1 MKKRII
7 AISAVVMLVFSQ
19 TVSAVNFTDIAN
31 HWAKDSI
38 ITLAER
44 GVVNGVTDTEFMPD
58 GEVTRAQYLKM
69 IMEAT
74 GVATKPLRA
83 GECLDARASD
93 WYGEYLQGA
102 LDCGL
107 IPKDMIVGYSESVDY
122 HVDENGNATYT
133 KVTYKGAFNG
143 DLPIKREEMAVL
155 TQYMYQYTRT
165 ILTNPK
171 TNTGKVADFADS
183 DEISEWAV
191 EAMTWALD
199 CGLIIGTDVDVLTA
213 SPLKT
218 ATRAEV
224 AMIFYRKLD
233 NLLK

>member
-1 MKKRII
+1 MKKRIF
-7 AISAVVMLVFSQ
+7 AIVAAVMLFTSTAQ
-19 TVSAVNFTDIAN
+19 AVNFTDIAN

-74 GVATKPLRA
+74 GVPAKPMRE
-83 GECLDARASD
+83 GECLDGRSTD
-93 WYGEYLQGA
+93 WYSVYLQGA

-107 IPKDMIVGYSESVDY
+107 IPKDMITGYSESVDY
-122 HVDENGNATYT
+122 VVDKDGNATYT

-143 DLPIKREEMAVL
+143 NLPIKREEMAVL

-165 ILTNPK
+165 ILTNKK
-171 TNTGKVADFADS
+171 TETAKTIDFADAGK
-183 DEISEWAV
+183 ISEWAKTSV
-191 EAMTWALD
+191 NQAVANGFMDGMDDNMFNPE
-199 CGLIIGTDVDVLTA
+199 
-213 SPLKT
+213 ST
-218 ATRAEV
+218 ATRAQAATV
-224 AMIFYRKLD
+224 ILRVISK
-233 NLLK
+233 

>member
-1 MKKRII
+1 MKKKIF
-7 AISAVVMLVFSQ
+7 AVAAVVVMLFAS
-19 TVSAVNFTDIAN
+19 TVQAINFTDIAN

-44 GVVNGVTDTEFMPD
+44 GVVNGVTDTQFMPD

-74 GVATKPLRA
+74 GVATVPVRE
-83 GECLDARASD
+83 GECLDARSTD

-102 LDCGL
+102 LDKGL
-107 IPKDMIVGYSESVDY
+107 IPKDMVTGYSESVDY
-122 HVDENGNATYT
+122 SVDEDGNATYT

-143 DLPIKREEMAVL
+143 NLPIKREEMAVL

-171 TNTGKVADFADS
+171 TNTENVSEFADS
-183 DEISEWAV
+183 DKISEWAKTSV
-191 EAMTWALD
+191 KQAVANGFMDGMDNNMFNPEL
-199 CGLIIGTDVDVLTA
+199 
-213 SPLKT
+213 T
-218 ATRAEV
+218 ATRAQAATV
-224 AMIFYRKLD
+224 ILRVLNK
-233 NLLK
+233 

>member
-7 AISAVVMLVFSQ
+7 ALSMAVMIVLSQ
-19 TVSAVNFTDIAN
+19 TVSAVNFTDITN

-38 ITLAER
+38 MTLAEK
-44 GVVNGVTDTEFMPD
+44 GVVNGVTDTQFMPD

-83 GECLDARASD
+83 GECLDADKND
-93 WYGEYLQGA
+93 WYCDYLQGA

-107 IPKDMIVGYSESVDY
+107 IPKDMITGYSESVDY
-122 HVDENGNATYT
+122 RVDEDGNAEYA
-133 KVTYKGAFNG
+133 KVIYKGAFSG

-165 ILTNPK
+165 ILTNPR
-171 TNTGKVADFADS
+171 TNTENVADFADS
-183 DEISEWAV
+183 DKISDWAKV
-191 EAMTWALD
+191 SVKQAVANGFMD
-199 CGLIIGTDVDVLTA
+199 GMDNNMFNP
-213 SPLKT
+213 SFT
-218 ATRAEV
+218 ATRAQAATV
-224 AMIFYRKLD
+224 ILRVLNK
-233 NLLK
+233 

>member
-7 AISAVVMLVFSQ
+7 VISAVVMMLFAQV
-19 TVSAVNFTDIAN
+19 VSAVNFTDITN

-44 GVVNGVTDTEFMPD
+44 GVVNGVTDTQFMPD

-74 GVATKPLRA
+74 GVATKPIRE
-83 GECLDARASD
+83 GECLDADQND

-107 IPKDMIVGYSESVDY
+107 IPKDMVIGYSESVDY
-122 HVDENGNATYT
+122 IVDENGNATHT

-165 ILTNPK
+165 ILTNAK
-171 TNTGKVADFADS
+171 ANTENVADFADY
-183 DEISEWAV
+183 DKISEWAKTSV
-191 EAMTWALD
+191 KQAVANGFMDGMDNNMFNPDL
-199 CGLIIGTDVDVLTA
+199 
-213 SPLKT
+213 T
-218 ATRAEV
+218 ATRAQAATV
-224 AMIFYRKLD
+224 ILRVLNK
-233 NLLK
+233 